1 MASQLTCGALGANH
15 FSLRLFLRTSPHNLS
30 VITYVLLCGY
40 PPFRSENNQE
50 LVRETIRAK
59 IVFHDKYW
67 ENVSEEGM
75 CLCNISGG

>member
-1 MASQLTCGALGANH
+1 MASQLTCGALGTSH
-15 FSLRLFLRTSPHNLS
+15 FSLWLFLRTSPHNPS

-67 ENVSEEGM
+67 ANVSEEGM
-75 CLCNISGG
+75 CLCTISGR

>member
-1 MASQLTCGALGANH
+1 MAGQSTCGALGTNH
-15 FSLRLFLRTSPHNLS
+15 FALRLFLRISPHNLS

-59 IVFHDKYW
+59 IVFHDKFW
-67 ENVSEEGM
+67 ANVSEDGM
-75 CLCNISGG
+75 YHCIISGR